1 MGRPGQ
7 VPHVPVVPSD
17 VLALCRRQ
25 RRPAAMLADSAA
37 GGRVGV
43 ARFGNERCGS
53 SRRRFAGAGSRRHP
67 ISAKAISIVTPV
79 ARPRGHRVEIDGHS
93 EHRPV
98 RAHEGTA
105 PLVDVPRCRTDRRQQ
120 NASRVLSYDAMRFF
134 DEGRRTAL
142 RWRTKAVI
150 NGAHAERARQA
161 RLSWTCWAYLLDS
174 QPTSGVSVS
183 LRASPPRRRA
193 APITGA
199 NLRSIPPRYSAR
211 APRRNRALQTFQKP
225 HFAHRAD
232 HGKPKM
238 SPQAELERYCELIA
252 ALKLRTTNK
261 AGRRRSTGRAK
272 HGRFRTRAVTPG
284 AP

>member
-1 MGRPGQ
+1 MSRSSATS
-7 VPHVPVVPSD
+7 VAE
-17 VLALCRRQ
+17 VLGVGLLVLEAGAIRFRRRQ
-25 RRPAAMLADSAA
+25 YRLSPLSLGLVVIAWKSKGIPNIALFVHM
-37 GGRVGV
+37 
-43 ARFGNERCGS
+43 
-53 SRRRFAGAGSRRHP
+53 
-67 ISAKAISIVTPV
+67 K
-79 ARPRGHRVEIDGHS
+79 
-93 EHRPV
+93 
-98 RAHEGTA
+98 GTA
-105 PLVDVPRCRTDRRQQ
+105 PSVDVPRCRTDRRQQ

-142 RWRTKAVI
+142 RWGTKAVI
-150 NGAHAERARQA
+150 NGAHAEKARQA
-161 RLSWTCWAYLLDS
+161 RLSWTCWAYSLDS
-174 QPTSGVSVS
+174 KPTSGVSVS

-193 APITGA
+193 ASITGA

-284 AP
+284 TP